1 MTPLVIDASAGVEL
15 EADTVRGRAIRGLLP
30 QTAIP
35 WVPELFF
42 VECATVLRR
51 WDLNGVLAPARISRA
66 IDDLMRWPLR
76 IVQVRALF
84 TDAWRRRANVTFSDA
99 VYVALAE
106 HFGAELLTDDHKL
119 VATPNLSIRTL
130 HLSRP

>member
-1 MTPLVIDASAGVEL
+1 M
-15 EADTVRGRAIRGLLP
+15 ADTVGGRAIRGLLP

-35 WVPELFF
+35 WIPELFF
-42 VECATVLRR
+42 VECGTVLRR
-51 WDLNGVLAPARISRA
+51 WDVNGALAPAQISRG

-76 IVQVRALF
+76 VVQVRALF
-84 TDAWRRRANVTFSDA
+84 TDAWRLPANLTFSDA

-106 HFGAELLTDDHKL
+106 HLGAELRTDDHKL